1 MEIIGRERE
10 RQTLRRC
17 ELSAKP
23 EFVAVYGR
31 RRVGKTF
38 LHVTMISASG
48 LVQNA
53 YCNEVQ
59 SMITL
64 DDLFQP
70 RL

>member
-10 RQTLRRC
+10 RQTLRRY